1 MIGPLCFVLA
11 GLASP
16 FKSKMRLEPE
26 NVMLRH
32 QLIVLRRRLRGRRQ
46 NASVIGQRRAGR
58 SPGSARRKHK
68 NVPHPRRT
76 PPPLPQ
82 GLGFRYTQ
90 ASPRTASSK
99 LRHESLGRS
108 YAAEA
113 VLLESLIA
121 PLYLCMRVTVEAL
134 EDWRYVD
141 AIDRVLEA
149 CLAGAALDR
158 QKHL

>member
-1 MIGPLCFVLA
+1 LA
-11 GLASP
+11 LATTRVAPRTEILRSD
-16 FKSKMRLEPE
+16 MRRGATHSNLE
-26 NVMLRH
+26 
-32 QLIVLRRRLRGRRQ
+32 I
-46 NASVIGQRRAGR
+46 II
-58 SPGSARRKHK
+58 
-68 NVPHPRRT
+68 
-76 PPPLPQ
+76 PQ

-149 CLAGAALDR
+149 CLAGAAWHPVRDAEAPEHRNSCLSN
-158 QKHL
+158 